1 MQIRIE
7 RHPCRST
14 LHDLS
19 KKCIGSRAGT
29 CGILLHVCLFMITR
43 RNRSAI
49 FARFGVL
56 LALVGS
62 FLFAGRVEGIILYRT
77 ADPAA
82 NTTAPTGTLA
92 NSGWQYEGIFGDY
105 LGTPIA
111 PHFFIT
117 AQHIGP
123 NSDKLVYRGADY
135 TIVNSFD
142 DPGTDLRIFQV
153 SQTFTSFRAAL
164 HR

>member
-1 MQIRIE
+1 
-7 RHPCRST
+7 
-14 LHDLS
+14 
-19 KKCIGSRAGT
+19 
-29 CGILLHVCLFMITR
+29 MIAR

-49 FARFGVL
+49 FARFG
-56 LALVGS
+56 G
-62 FLFAGRVEGIILYRT
+62 LFAVAGLFFVRPVDGIILYRT
-77 ADPAA
+77 GDPTA

-117 AQHIGP
+117 AQHIGQ
-123 NSDKLVYRGADY
+123 NSDKLVYRGANY
-135 TIVNSFD
+135 TIVKSFD

-153 SQTFTSFRAAL
+153 AQTFSLFAPLYTGKRRGRETSGSDRPRNAT
-164 HR
+164 RS